1 MSLKRRT
8 KLKIWDDAEQGTYHF
23 CYISL
28 ITDYYTK
35 EIIGY
40 SVGESLSTRFPLKAL
55 NMALMRMES
64 YKDIIH
70 HSDRGVQYASN
81 EYIKLLREYGIIP
94 SMTEC
99 GNPKDN
105 AVAERVNNTLKNEL
119 FMGLSF
125 TSLQEVE
132 EALKRAVHFYNELRP
147 HGSIGMLTP
156 KEAAKQKGSL
166 KKNWTSYR
174 EKYIKSLSVQEK

>member
-1 MSLKRRT
+1 MSDIT
-8 KLKIWDDAEQGTYHF
+8 YQKIWDDAEQGTYHF

-132 EALKRAVHFYNELRP
+132 EALERAVHFYNELRP

>member
-1 MSLKRRT
+1 MKLIVSTFLVYKVKKCLLKSVCSQ
-8 KLKIWDDAEQGTYHF
+8 LN
-23 CYISL
+23 
-28 ITDYYTK
+28 
-35 EIIGY
+35 IG
-40 SVGESLSTRFPLKAL
+40 
-55 NMALMRMES
+55 N
-64 YKDIIH
+64 YK
-70 HSDRGVQYASN
+70 
-81 EYIKLLREYGIIP
+81 YIKLLREYGIIP

-132 EALKRAVHFYNELRP
+132 EALERAVHFYNELRP

-174 EKYIKSLSVQEK
+174 EKYIKSLPVQEKWLILQQNCKKRDPPLGVGPLSTSIRN

>member
-1 MSLKRRT
+1 
-8 KLKIWDDAEQGTYHF
+8 
-23 CYISL
+23 
-28 ITDYYTK
+28 
-35 EIIGY
+35 
-40 SVGESLSTRFPLKAL
+40 
-55 NMALMRMES
+55 
-64 YKDIIH
+64 
-70 HSDRGVQYASN
+70 
-81 EYIKLLREYGIIP
+81 
-94 SMTEC
+94 MTEC

-132 EALKRAVHFYNELRP
+132 EALERAVHFYNELRP

-174 EKYIKSLSVQEK
+174 EKYIKSLSVQEKWLILQQNCKNRDPPLGVGPLSTSIRN

>member
-1 MSLKRRT
+1 MST
-8 KLKIWDDAEQGTYHF
+8 KIVKPQ
-23 CYISL
+23 
-28 ITDYYTK
+28 
-35 EIIGY
+35 
-40 SVGESLSTRFPLKAL
+40 
-55 NMALMRMES
+55 
-64 YKDIIH
+64 
-70 HSDRGVQYASN
+70 GVQYASN

-119 FMGLSF
+119 FMGISF

-132 EALKRAVHFYNELRP
+132 EALERAVHFYNELRP

>member
-1 MSLKRRT
+1 MKVSFQIVECSLTSAKVRVFI
-8 KLKIWDDAEQGTYHF
+8 KLPKF
-23 CYISL
+23 CAGFLCSQL
-28 ITDYYTK
+28 N
-35 EIIGY
+35 IGNY
-40 SVGESLSTRFPLKAL
+40 
-55 NMALMRMES
+55 
-64 YKDIIH
+64 
-70 HSDRGVQYASN
+70 
-81 EYIKLLREYGIIP
+81 KLLREYGIIP

-132 EALKRAVHFYNELRP
+132 EALERAVHFYNELRP

-174 EKYIKSLSVQEK
+174 EKYIRSLSVQEK